1 MFFFFNLLRE
11 NYWLGLIY
19 FSPHSVIFNHLTW
32 NKVMLNQITIS
43 KTLLFSSG
51 MASQGET
58 WPFQEGLVRAHWQNV
73 RPLQMSQ

>member
-1 MFFFFNLLRE
+1 MQCDSSLRATWQIE
-11 NYWLGLIY
+11 LIM
-19 FSPHSVIFNHLTW
+19 HHA
-32 NKVMLNQITIS
+32 MLNQITIL

>member
-1 MFFFFNLLRE
+1 
-11 NYWLGLIY
+11 
-19 FSPHSVIFNHLTW
+19 
-32 NKVMLNQITIS
+32 MLNQITIL